1 MFAYATLFSFFVSK
15 RLRDRFPYTSPVPK
29 GEYLQYGGQAIIQGV
44 MMRSP
49 RYFSIACRAP
59 SGEIVIQTE
68 AIEKTWIG
76 RQKWLKYPFLRGS
89 LALLDS
95 MALGTKAM
103 RFSAAVQTDPK
114 YADPEAPP
122 EPVEAGSG
130 SDEGEVSKE
139 VPKHVQDVAIG
150 GALLFSFVFGVAL
163 FNYLPNTVAELTK
176 RKAGI
181 TDYRV
186 VNVVAEIVKSIIFF
200 GYIGLIGLMPDIR
213 EVFKYHGAEH
223 KAINALE
230 HDRPLDLEPCLAES
244 RIHPRC
250 GTSFAILVL
259 LVGFILFAFVP
270 RYPLGEH
277 VNIFFNVTV
286 RFALEL
292 CILPFIA
299 GISYELLRLA
309 GKFRD
314 QAIVNAAFQPGM
326 WSQRLTTREP
336 EAKHVEVAI
345 AALQA
350 CLDAEAADHSKKK
363 GLEDVIESAPPIPTV
378 GL

>member
-1 MFAYATLFSFFVSK
+1 M
-15 RLRDRFPYTSPVPK
+15 PK
-29 GEYLQYGGQAIIQGV
+29 GEYLQYGGQAIIEGV

-59 SGEIVIQTE
+59 NGEIVMQTE

-95 MALGTKAM
+95 MALGSKAM
-103 RFSAAVQTDPK
+103 RFSSAVQIDPK
-114 YADPEAPP
+114 YADPNDAP
-122 EPVEAGSG
+122 VVA
-130 SDEGEVSKE
+130 EGAAPRKE
-139 VPKHVQDVAIG
+139 TPKHVQDLTVTGTLI
-150 GALLFSFVFGVAL
+150 LSLIFGVAL
-163 FNYLPNTVAELTK
+163 FDFLPNYVADLARIPLGFKEGSHSTLTNIVAELV
-176 RKAGI
+176 KA
-181 TDYRV
+181 
-186 VNVVAEIVKSIIFF
+186 ALFF
-200 GYIGLIGLMPDIR
+200 GYIGLIGLMPDIA
-213 EVFKYHGAEH
+213 EVFRYHGAEH

-230 HDRPLDLEPCLAES
+230 HDRSLDIADCQSES

-250 GTSFAILVL
+250 GTSFAIIVL
-259 LVGFILFAFVP
+259 LVGFVVFAFLP
-270 RYPLGEH
+270 RYPLGEGALK
-277 VNIFFNVTV
+277 IANVAI
-286 RFALEL
+286 RIAMEL

-299 GISYELLRLA
+299 GVSYELLRLA

-314 QAIVNAAFQPGM
+314 QKLVNAAFQPGM

-336 EAKHVEVAI
+336 EPKHIEVAL

-350 CLDAEAADHSKKK
+350 CLDAEAGNKTPPA
-363 GLEDVIESAPPIPTV
+363 EEEEAIESAPPIPMT

>member
-1 MFAYATLFSFFVSK
+1 M
-15 RLRDRFPYTSPVPK
+15 PK
-29 GEYLQYGGQAIIQGV
+29 GEYLQYGGQAIIEGV

-59 SGEIVIQTE
+59 NGEIVIQTE
-68 AIEKTWIG
+68 HLEKTWIG
-76 RQKWLKYPFLRGS
+76 RQSWLKLPFLRGS

-103 RFSAAVQTDPK
+103 RFASAVQIDPK
-114 YADPEAPP
+114 YADPDDPTP
-122 EPVEAGSG
+122 DPVAET
-130 SDEGEVSKE
+130 
-139 VPKHVQDVAIG
+139 PKKVQDTTIV
-150 GALLFSFVFGVAL
+150 GALVVSLAFGVLL
-163 FNYLPNTVAELTK
+163 FDFLPNYVAELSRGWMGI
-176 RKAGI
+176 RKGQSGTI
-181 TDYRV
+181 T
-186 VNVVAEIVKSIIFF
+186 NVVAELVKALLFF
-200 GYIGLIGLMPDIR
+200 GYIGLIGLAPDIR

-230 HDRPLDLEPCLAES
+230 HDRPLEKDACLSES

-250 GTSFAILVL
+250 GTSFAIIVL
-259 LVGFILFAFVP
+259 LVGFVVFAFLP
-270 RYPLGEH
+270 RYPLGESASK
-277 VNIFFNVTV
+277 VLNATI
-286 RFALEL
+286 RFVIEL

-299 GISYELLRLA
+299 GVSYELLRLA

-314 QAIVNAAFQPGM
+314 QKLVNAAFQPGM

-350 CLDAEAADHSKKK
+350 CLAAEEADRGPVPKE
-363 GLEDVIESAPPIPTV
+363 GDDLESAPLPIP
-378 GL
+378 

>member
-1 MFAYATLFSFFVSK
+1 MFPALFSKIVVG
-15 RLRDRFPYTSPVPK
+15 RILAPVPK
-29 GEYLQYGGQAIIQGV
+29 GEYLQYGGQAIIEGV

-59 SGEIVIQTE
+59 NNEIVVHTE

-103 RFSAAVQTDPK
+103 RFSAAIQTDPK
-114 YADPEAPP
+114 YANPDDLPP
-122 EPVEAGSG
+122 EGA
-130 SDEGEVSKE
+130 KE
-139 VPKHVQDVAIG
+139 VPKRVQDATIG
-150 GALLFSFVFGVAL
+150 GALVVSFLFGMAL
-163 FNYLPNTVAELTK
+163 FNYLPNTVAEFTK
-176 RKAGI
+176 GVTGI
-181 TDYRV
+181 KEGKSGTV
-186 VNVVAEIVKSIIFF
+186 TNIVAEVVKAVIFF
-200 GYIGLIGLMPDIR
+200 AYIGLIGLLPDIK

-230 HDRPLDLEPCLAES
+230 HDRPLDLQPCLSES

-259 LVGFILFAFVP
+259 LVGFVVFAFLP
-270 RYPLGEH
+270 RYPLGEST
-277 VNIFFNVTV
+277 NKFFNITV
-286 RFALEL
+286 RFAIEL
-292 CILPFIA
+292 AILPIIA
-299 GISYELLRLA
+299 GISYELLRFA

-345 AALQA
+345 ASLKA
-350 CLDAEAADHSKKK
+350 CLAAEEATPKSP
-363 GLEDVIESAPPIPTV
+363 GLEDVIESAPPLPTT

>member
-1 MFAYATLFSFFVSK
+1 M
-15 RLRDRFPYTSPVPK
+15 PK
-29 GEYLQYGGQAIIQGV
+29 GEYLQYGGQAIIEGV

-59 SGEIVIQTE
+59 NDEIVVQTE

-95 MALGTKAM
+95 MALGSKAM
-103 RFSAAVQTDPK
+103 RFSSALQLDPK
-114 YADPEAPP
+114 YDPPK
-122 EPVEAGSG
+122 
-130 SDEGEVSKE
+130 EGEAAEAEKAPVAE
-139 VPKHVQDVAIG
+139 TVAPVAETPKRAQDATVA
-150 GALLFSFVFGVAL
+150 GALIFSLVVGVLLFD
-163 FNYLPNTVAELTK
+163 YLPNLVAEFARGLFGWKQATHSTATNVIAECV
-176 RKAGI
+176 KAL
-181 TDYRV
+181 
-186 VNVVAEIVKSIIFF
+186 IFF
-200 GYIGLIGLMPDIR
+200 GYIGLIGLMPEVH

-230 HDRPLDLEPCLAES
+230 HDRPLEMESCLNES

-250 GTSFAILVL
+250 GTSFAIIVL
-259 LVGFILFAFVP
+259 LVGFVVFAFLP
-270 RYPLGEH
+270 RYPLGESASK
-277 VNIFFNVTV
+277 ILNVTV
-286 RFALEL
+286 RFGMEIV
-292 CILPFIA
+292 ILPLIA
-299 GISYELLRLA
+299 GVSYELLRMA

-345 AALQA
+345 AALKA
-350 CLDAEAADHSKKK
+350 CLAAEDADK
-363 GLEDVIESAPPIPTV
+363 GPVPTEGDDIESAPPIPGGI

>member
-1 MFAYATLFSFFVSK
+1 M
-15 RLRDRFPYTSPVPK
+15 PK
-29 GEYLQYGGQAIIQGV
+29 GEYLQYGGQAIIEGV

-59 SGEIVIQTE
+59 NGEIVLHTE

-103 RFSAAVQTDPK
+103 RFSSAIQMDPK
-114 YADPEAPP
+114 YADPDD
-122 EPVEAGSG
+122 PVPDHIAET
-130 SDEGEVSKE
+130 
-139 VPKHVQDVAIG
+139 PKRTQDMAVG
-150 GALLFSFVFGVAL
+150 GALLVSFIFGVAL
-163 FNYLPNTVAELTK
+163 FDYLPNTVAEL
-176 RKAGI
+176 AGKHAGVA
-181 TDYRV
+181 TDLGR
-186 VNVVAEIVKSIIFF
+186 NVVSEITKALLFF
-200 GYIGLIGLMPDIR
+200 GYIALIGLMPEIK

-230 HDRPLDLEPCLAES
+230 HDRPLEQESCLAES

-250 GTSFAILVL
+250 GTSFAIIVL
-259 LVGFILFAFVP
+259 LVGFLVFAFVP
-270 RYPLGEH
+270 RYPLGKDH
-277 VNIFFNVTV
+277 LMMVNVTI
-286 RFALEL
+286 RFLLEL
-292 CILPFIA
+292 LILPFIA

-309 GKFRD
+309 GRFRD
-314 QAIVNAAFQPGM
+314 QKLVNAAFQPGM

-345 AALQA
+345 AALKA
-350 CLDAEAADHSKKK
+350 CLAAEEGTPGEPKP
-363 GLEDVIESAPPIPTV
+363 EDEEAIESAPPLPGVV
-378 GL
+378 G